1 MKAKQQTETTGTD
14 AIWIRLPTRGQ
25 CPRTG
30 LSRAK
35 YYELINAG
43 KIKSASLKDPGKLT
57 GCRLV
62 WLPSVMAYIEKH
74 VVEGAAA

>member
-1 MKAKQQTETTGTD
+1 MKASKTETTAAD

-30 LSRAK
+30 MSRAK

-43 KIKSASLKDPGKLT
+43 KIKSASLKNPGKLT

-62 WLPSVMAYIEKH
+62 WLPSVMEYIERH
-74 VVEGAAA
+74 VVKGAA